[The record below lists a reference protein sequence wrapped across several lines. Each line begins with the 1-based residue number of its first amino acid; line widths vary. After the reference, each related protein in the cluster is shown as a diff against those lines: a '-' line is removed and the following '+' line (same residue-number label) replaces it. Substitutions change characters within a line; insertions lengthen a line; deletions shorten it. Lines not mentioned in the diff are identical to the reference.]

1 MFGLFFFVGIADS
14 KGILLYS
21 TRNLLKGTQ
30 PGLFRSNNRQK
41 ETHYQPNWAMMIIAS
56 IPRSEWRLMQKIIY
70 KTLSACRLISVA
82 FDWGTSSTGLRFT
95 SQALRYGDTAPNP
108 LTYLSENELKS
119 GAPRI
124 VNWRGW
130 QWLQWQADRTEIL
143 LVRCVMRWYPVY
155 GIPAHI
161 FI

>member
-1 MFGLFFFVGIADS
+1 MFGLFFFVDIADS

-70 KTLSACRLISVA
+70 KPSLPAGLSPWHLIEEHRPLDNVLPRKLCVTETQLRIH
-82 FDWGTSSTGLRFT
+82 WLTSLRT
-95 SQALRYGDTAPNP
+95 S
-108 LTYLSENELKS
+108 
-119 GAPRI
+119 
-124 VNWRGW
+124 WRAGRRESSIGEDDSDC
-130 QWLQWQADRTEIL
+130 DRTEIL